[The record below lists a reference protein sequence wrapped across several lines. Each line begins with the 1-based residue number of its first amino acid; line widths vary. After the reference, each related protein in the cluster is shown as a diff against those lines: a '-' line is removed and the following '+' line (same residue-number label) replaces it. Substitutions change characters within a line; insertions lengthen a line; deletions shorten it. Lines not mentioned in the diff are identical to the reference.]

1 MVLPE
6 IQTQNYRFIGDFNL
20 DKYAFSSPMSIKNKG
35 QEFLAFVT
43 FSESHKSYFPCR

>member
-20 DKYAFSSPMSIKNKG
+20 DKYAFSRPMNIKKLRPGIPGLGN
-35 QEFLAFVT
+35 F
-43 FSESHKSYFPCR
+43 